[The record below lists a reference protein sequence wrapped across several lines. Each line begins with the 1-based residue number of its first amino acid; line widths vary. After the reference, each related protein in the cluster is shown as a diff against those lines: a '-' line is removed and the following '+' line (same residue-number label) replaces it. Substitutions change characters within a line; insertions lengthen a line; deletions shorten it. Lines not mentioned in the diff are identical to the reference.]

1 MSKITDIINKYTVG
15 EATLEDT
22 NTALAEMG
30 ADIHLEP
37 GKHELT
43 AEEVAASKADTAAT
57 ANGYGLLDTGTGSLD
72 KVQIKDGQLVDCDCG
87 EMYALCMIAGHT
99 YKVQG
104 TALVEAER

>member
-43 AEEVAASKADTAAT
+43 AEETTAAT

-72 KVQIKDGQLVDCDCG
+72 KVLVKDGHLVDCDCG
-87 EMYALCMIAGHT
+87 EMYALCMIAGKT
-99 YKVQG
+99 FRVQG
-104 TALVEAER
+104 TALVEAE